1 MRSCLSRDSEGGYPE
16 AARCFALQ
24 LVAAKLATTPAAIE
38 RCVQSTLAAA
48 QARAAGTYP
57 ALLDLMVANPNPN
70 PNSNPS
76 PKSNPNPNPDPD
88 PDPNPNPNPNPNQ
101 VKALQWC
108 QRQGLLQY
116 EAQGAASGGLPGAN
130 PKPYPNPTRNPK
142 PKPNP

>member
-1 MRSCLSRDSEGGYPE
+1 MPEPRQRGGVSNPNPNPNPKPKPNPNPSPNPKPEPNPRYPE

-70 PNSNPS
+70 PNSKPS
-76 PKSNPNPNPDPD
+76 PKSKPSPNPNPNPNPD

-101 VKALQWC
+101 DYMNEK
-108 QRQGLLQY
+108 
-116 EAQGAASGGLPGAN
+116 
-130 PKPYPNPTRNPK
+130 KK
-142 PKPNP
+142 